1 MGAKTALADKKSS
14 EPIRLRIAYKTP
26 QALLGEFTRSVGK
39 GAVALMSRK
48 TLPVG
53 TRFVFE
59 MYARNLGEPIEVHG
73 EVVSVSPAG
82 GGNYSISIRYDG
94 GQNQRGLDKVLS
106 QVLEAHR
113 YEKVRKHP
121 RIPLNLRATEEAPYS
136 PAYVVR
142 DISRGGVGIEVEAPE
157 VPKTVRIGTPF
168 LIEMS
173 LSLGKMSLFGEVMWT
188 FAPPPDRVAWVSP
201 AFGVKFGKLQP
212 QAVALLEKIL
222 ALRGLPPPP
231 WKAVIAF
238 GMDAVGRMP

>member
-1 MGAKTALADKKSS
+1 MATKKTN
-14 EPIRLRIAYKTP
+14 EPIRLRIAYKSP

-39 GAVALMSRK
+39 GAVALMSK
-48 TLPVG
+48 KKLPVG

-59 MYARNLGEPIEVHG
+59 MYAKNVGEPIEVLG

-82 GGNYSISIRYDG
+82 AGHYSVSIRYDG

-113 YEKVRKHP
+113 FEKVRKHP

-136 PAYVVR
+136 PSFVVR
-142 DISRGGVGIEVEAPE
+142 DISRGGLGIEVEAPE
-157 VPKTVRIGTPF
+157 VPKTVKVGTPF

-173 LSLGKMSLFGEVMWT
+173 LSLGKMALFGEVMWT
-188 FAPPPDRVAWVSP
+188 FSPPPDRVEWVSP

-212 QAVALLEKIL
+212 QALALLERIL